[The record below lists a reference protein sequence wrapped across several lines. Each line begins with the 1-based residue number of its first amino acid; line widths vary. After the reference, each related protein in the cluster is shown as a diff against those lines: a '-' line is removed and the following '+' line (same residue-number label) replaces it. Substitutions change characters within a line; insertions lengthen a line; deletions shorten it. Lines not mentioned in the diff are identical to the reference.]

1 MKHRIILITGA
12 GSGFGFL
19 MAERFMHNYTVL
31 AAVKKKEDIAKLKK
45 RDIDFVY
52 QMDITDES
60 SRKSMLDKIEKDFS
74 RIDVLINNAGFCQGG
89 VAEALSA
96 ADWEEQMNVNVVGT
110 AALTREALPL
120 LKQGREAKIIQMGS
134 ISGRIGFPGIGA
146 YAASKFALR
155 GLSHSLRLELLP
167 KGIHVVHM
175 EIGSFKTPIWN
186 KSRTRARFYDGND
199 YKDLEESLEQ
209 HTEKTASSG
218 ENPVKVIN
226 KIESVIHKKKPSFNY
241 RAGKGVVFLTACETF
256 LPHRTFEKLIIRQ
269 TGGKI

>member
-12 GSGFGFL
+12 GSGFGLL
-19 MAERFMHNYTVL
+19 MAERFRRNYTVL
-31 AAVKKKEDIAKLKK
+31 AAVKKKEDTVKLKK
-45 RDIDFVY
+45 YGLDFVY
-52 QMDITDES
+52 EMDITDES
-60 SRKSMLDKIEKDFS
+60 ARKNMLAEIEQKFGK
-74 RIDVLINNAGFCQGG
+74 IDVLVNNAGFCQGG
-89 VAEALSA
+89 VAEALSE

-110 AALTREALPL
+110 AALTKEALPL
-120 LKQGREAKIIQMGS
+120 LKRGREAKIIQMGS

-186 KSRTRARFYDGND
+186 KSRTRARFYNGND
-199 YKDLEESLEQ
+199 YKKLEESLEQ

-218 ENPVKVIN
+218 DKPVKVIN
-226 KIESVIHKKKPSFNY
+226 KIESVIHKKKPAFNY
-241 RAGKGVVFLTACETF
+241 RTGKGVIFLTACETF
-256 LPHRTFEKLIIRQ
+256 LPHRAFEKIIIRQ